1 MCPTISTAACCRPV
15 ARRLLARPHRLLSSA
30 FPQPWPVLLQQA
42 PAPAQRRA
50 SELLDQACIAR
61 ASAHDPVAAREAHA
75 AAFDKALKDLQDRW
89 KMQDM
94 RRKAAVLRAGESA
107 ASKRAAILSAAM
119 AEAQSAL
126 AVEKAAPE
134 TASAAADPPR
144 TEPPRPSNVAVGL
157 SFELRVVNLLNDR
170 HGFNVVHMGKAG
182 DGGLDFKGHL
192 LPDRLA
198 LASADPDV
206 ADDTARL
213 HPSPPATVPVL
224 GQCKALKIKMS
235 PASLHSFIAVL
246 ADHNRTHHASPS
258 TAHDP
263 TKDATFLGVFMTEK
277 GYSKGT
283 LQWSARTP
291 HPLVLMQ
298 APNAVADL
306 DSHSGVEFCY
316 INPAARARWP
326 WLTTEELRRAEK
338 SMFYLRILHDWPAS
352 AESNPSVM

>member
-1 MCPTISTAACCRPV
+1 MHPTISTTACCRPV
-15 ARRLLARPHRLLSSA
+15 VRRLLALPHRLLSSA
-30 FPQPWPVLLQQA
+30 LPQTWPVLLQQA
-42 PAPAQRRA
+42 PEPKPRRA
-50 SELLDQACIAR
+50 SELLDPACFAQATV
-61 ASAHDPVAAREAHA
+61 HDPVAAREAHA
-75 AAFDKALKDLQDRW
+75 AAFDKALKDLQERW
-89 KMQDM
+89 RMQDM
-94 RRKAAVLRAGESA
+94 RRKAAVLRAGEST
-107 ASKRAAILSAAM
+107 ASKRAAILSAAI

-126 AVEKAAPE
+126 AGKESAPEKAAD
-134 TASAAADPPR
+134 ANDPPR
-144 TEPPRPSNVAVGL
+144 IEPPRPSNVAVGL
-157 SFELRVVNLLNDR
+157 SFELRIVSLLNDR
-170 HGFNVVHMGKAG
+170 HGFDVMHMGKAG

-198 LASADPDV
+198 LAPADPDV
-206 ADDTARL
+206 VATE
-213 HPSPPATVPVL
+213 HQSPPASVPVL

-246 ADHNRTHHASPS
+246 ADHNRTHHGSSS

-263 TKDATFLGVFMTEK
+263 TNDATFLGVFMTEK

-283 LQWSARTP
+283 LEWSARTP

-316 INPAARARWP
+316 INPAARTRWP

-338 SMFYLRILHDWPAS
+338 SMFYLRLLPNWPAS
-352 AESNPSVM
+352 AESNPSAT